1 MRVGE
6 YFGEISLIYECK
18 TTARI
23 TARKYCNF
31 ATLTKKI
38 FKEVTTQFPGIQDAI
53 QSNIYKYN
61 DKLIRFIRK
70 GLLKI
75 PYFINCKP
83 EVMFDII
90 FFLKT
95 ENYTKNHVLQ
105 NLGEDA
111 TSLYF
116 M

>member
-6 YFGEISLIYECK
+6 YFGEISLIYSCK

-38 FKEVTTQFPGIQDAI
+38 FGEVCMQFTGIQDAI
-53 QSNIYKYN
+53 QQNIYKYN

-75 PYFINCKP
+75 PYFEKCSLRLCSISFSTWRRKATP
-83 EVMFDII
+83 
-90 FFLKT
+90 KT
-95 ENYTKNHVLQ
+95 WSFRT
-105 NLGEDA
+105 
-111 TSLYF
+111 
-116 M
+116 